1 MQDRVVGGMEAPGIS
16 LFQGSD
22 SIKIST
28 IAHRQEEDEEQE
40 DLKRRNEE
48 IKDIL
53 TNAFEDLDE
62 DDEVSSVNSSNF
74 HDTRDADPDVSHSLV
89 NNCSKSQIINN
100 DKAAPTLSQYQKDF
114 GIYTSEGKANYA
126 MSTPY
131 YTGKTNSDMQRE
143 FDIYGQ
149 LGTPR
154 TSNRDN
160 NSLNSIAESPYELP
174 RPPSLTNPM
183 TFPNDLRAQIND
195 GYTLLDNY
203 PSNYETPSNHFEKQ
217 NAKYSNNGYIEPY
230 DNNSPLENIKEV
242 GSGDNDVG
250 SDHYNHCY
258 KVSPNG
264 RPVISNDTNAYKT
277 AEYNSKEQ
285 LEVLYSVR
293 MREIQRLTEEFQQLQ
308 QEKEEEKNQLSRKL
322 ALTQA
327 EVERSN
333 LSRNQAQNALID
345 AKAEIA
351 QLQGQIDG
359 FKEKI
364 SVLEKTNKNMSD
376 ELKVAKNSVVDLQQ
390 KIAVLERVQS
400 LQANDKTHEKFLK
413 QAQEK
418 HSIEM
423 KNMQTQVDLLT
434 DKLNEKESMYV
445 SLEHKLAEV
454 RRAHET
460 LMVEKGDTMNRL
472 SKALEE
478 SQIQCRNLMATNN
491 AQEIMQLEN
500 RVKILTQEKE
510 EVLKTVQELKHK
522 LDVAKSDALQYD
534 SLLTSTMEEESDSIR
549 QMKLGEL
556 HNKSRNKSGEDIT
569 NKLRGEL
576 HRCIAGQAIKRKEI
590 TRLENTLAQ
599 KDKELEK
606 AHSRAN
612 TCQQEAARYA
622 KRVNELEHELNSFI
636 SDHSIKAT
644 NQIKKL
650 AEHLTE
656 VREQNATLMHEKTR
670 LQEKLEETLANQ
682 EETIRK
688 IQHETMAQQEKE
700 IIGEFNKEYLEIHDK
715 AVERARQEA
724 HLEIV
729 QLTVQLEQTQREL
742 DRVKEL
748 YIEVCGTKEQLIN
761 DHKEEIKTLKET
773 YTNLEM
779 QKQEIDYVKLELE
792 SQIKITQR
800 LTHECES
807 YKKKIIELE
816 KDLSYERKKKVE
828 YARKIHE
835 EIERA
840 KEEALAE
847 LRNAY
852 PERQISILLP
862 DHCSEHSDKIAQLE
876 SDCKRL
882 EEKLSSAVEDQQ
894 KMTELERNLDEAKI
908 KIAQMEISH
917 ETLKRKYSNIVNE
930 RNDLLVKL
938 SRREHQLSDSKHS
951 SETKETHQANLS
963 AKINLENDTLKN
975 LCENL
980 LKDKIQYQTRIGE
993 LENQLTECKNKIAYY
1008 ENNVSRSHDSLSN
1021 TRNDLEKELNQYK
1034 ELVRQLT
1041 DQLNSS
1047 KNDRRDDMDEQKV
1060 KQLELELKEKEAQL
1074 QRLKDLEK
1082 IKDERDSL
1090 ITKLKNQAKQFE
1102 EYVKNQKQVSAELN
1116 LSPRSTIEA
1125 NDLQRMREMSIK
1137 TVREEMEQKVAEE
1150 LRIIEDQHRA
1160 KEKTIEDRY
1169 KNILS
1174 ELNLKYAEKTKELEA
1189 MSEAMLTEKIKLQS
1203 SFKAQEQIVTQM
1215 IEQKITEYKQEL
1227 LTRKITI
1234 ENLQVQLRQKEL
1246 DIEEVKN
1253 VMAQVMPAW
1262 AAENQTMKENEAK
1275 MQEEIKKL
1283 KEMEGKFNDEI
1294 NRFKQKEKEMKN
1306 SIDTLKHKYQSA
1318 KTTANN
1324 YKEYAEQK
1332 EKFLMGECKRIEDGY
1347 KKAIN
1352 QVQQNVDEIVSTQ
1365 ELQMKEKLKEL
1376 ESQYEEKLRQT
1387 RHKIKYKDKR

>member
-1 MQDRVVGGMEAPGIS
+1 MQDRGVGSMEAPGMS

-22 SIKIST
+22 SIKINS
-28 IAHRQEEDEEQE
+28 IVHRQEEDEEQE
-40 DLKRRNEE
+40 DLKRRDEE
-48 IKDIL
+48 IKDLL

-74 HDTRDADPDVSHSLV
+74 HESRDLDPNNSNSLI
-89 NNCSKSQIINN
+89 NNRSKNQINN
-100 DKAAPTLSQYQKDF
+100 DKAVPTLSHYQKEF
-114 GIYTSEGKANYA
+114 GMYTSDGKAKYA

-131 YTGKTNSDMQRE
+131 YS
-143 FDIYGQ
+143 
-149 LGTPR
+149 
-154 TSNRDN
+154 
-160 NSLNSIAESPYELP
+160 A
-174 RPPSLTNPM
+174 PSLTSPM

-195 GYTLLDNY
+195 GYTFVDNY
-203 PSNYETPSNHFEKQ
+203 PSNYETPSNHFDTQ
-217 NAKYSNNGYIEPY
+217 NAKYSNNGYLETY
-230 DNNSPLENIKEV
+230 DNNNPLKNITEV
-242 GSGDNDVG
+242 GSGDHDDS

-258 KVSPNG
+258 KTSPNG
-264 RPVISNDTNAYKT
+264 RPAISNDTNAYKT

-293 MREIQRLTEEFQQLQ
+293 VREIERLTEEVQQLQ
-308 QEKEEEKNQLSRKL
+308 LEKEEEKNQLSRKL
-322 ALTQA
+322 ALAQS
-327 EVERSN
+327 EIERSN

-351 QLQGQIDG
+351 QLQGQIET

-364 SVLEKTNKNMSD
+364 TVLEKTNKNLSD
-376 ELKVAKNSVVDLQQ
+376 ELKQAKNSVVDLQQ

-400 LQANDKTHEKFLK
+400 LQANDRTHEKFLK

-423 KNMQTQVDLLT
+423 KNMQTQIDLLT
-434 DKLNEKESMYV
+434 DKLNEKLPIMDLNIQDLSESMYV

-478 SQIQCRNLMATNN
+478 SQI
-491 AQEIMQLEN
+491 MQLQN
-500 RVKILTQEKE
+500 RVKILTEEKE

-556 HNKSRNKSGEDIT
+556 HNKSRNKSGEDIM

-576 HRCIAGQAIKRKEI
+576 QRCIAGQAIKRKEI
-590 TRLENTLAQ
+590 TRLENTLSQ

-606 AHSRAN
+606 ACARADS
-612 TCQQEAARYA
+612 CQQEAARYA
-622 KRVNELEHELNSFI
+622 KRVTDLEHELKSFI
-636 SDHSIKAT
+636 SDRSIKVT
-644 NQIKKL
+644 NQIRKL
-650 AEHLTE
+650 TENLTE
-656 VREQNATLMHEKTR
+656 VREQNATLMQEKTK
-670 LQEKLEETLANQ
+670 LQEKLEETLASQ

-761 DHKEEIKTLKET
+761 EHKEEIKTLRET
-773 YTNLEM
+773 YASLES

-792 SQIKITQR
+792 AQIKITQR
-800 LTHECES
+800 LTGESES

-828 YARKIHE
+828 YTRKIHE

-847 LRNAY
+847 LRNAH

-862 DHCSEHSDKIAQLE
+862 DHCSEHSDKISQLE

-882 EEKLSSAVEDQQ
+882 EEKLSSAVEEQQ
-894 KMTELERNLDEAKI
+894 KMSELQKDLDGAKI
-908 KIAQMEISH
+908 KIAQMEIAH

-930 RNDLLVKL
+930 KNDLLVKL
-938 SRREHQLSDSKHS
+938 SRREHQLSDSKHNS
-951 SETKETHQANLS
+951 DNKEANQASVS
-963 AKINLENDTLKN
+963 AKINLENNTLKS

-980 LKDKIQYQTRIGE
+980 MKDKIGYQTRISE
-993 LENQLTECKNKIAYY
+993 LENQLVDCKNKIMYY
-1008 ENNVSRSHDSLSN
+1008 ENNISRSHESLSN

-1034 ELVRQLT
+1034 ELVRKLT
-1041 DQLNSS
+1041 DQLNNS
-1047 KNDRRDDMDEQKV
+1047 KDGQREDMDEQRV
-1060 KQLELELKEKEAQL
+1060 KQLELELQEKEAQL

-1082 IKDERDSL
+1082 IKEERD
-1090 ITKLKNQAKQFE
+1090 K
-1102 EYVKNQKQVSAELN
+1102 LN
-1116 LSPRSTIEA
+1116 LSPRSTLDT

-1150 LRIIEDQHRA
+1150 LRMIEDQHRV
-1160 KEKTIEDRY
+1160 KEKTIEERY

-1189 MSEAMLTEKIKLQS
+1189 MKEVMLTEKIKLQS

-1227 LTRKITI
+1227 LARKLTI
-1234 ENLQVQLRQKEL
+1234 ENLQGQLRQKEL
-1246 DIEEVKN
+1246 DHEEAKN
-1253 VMAQVMPAW
+1253 SMAQIMSTW
-1262 AAENQTMKENEAK
+1262 AAENQEMKDNKSK
-1275 MQEEIKKL
+1275 MQEEINKL
-1283 KEMEGKFNDEI
+1283 KEAETKFTDEI
-1294 NRFKQKEKEMKN
+1294 NRLKLKEKEMKN
-1306 SIDTLKHKYQSA
+1306 IIDTIKHKYQSA
-1318 KTTANN
+1318 KTTAQN

>member
-1 MQDRVVGGMEAPGIS
+1 MQDRGVGSMEAPGMS

-22 SIKIST
+22 SIKINS
-28 IAHRQEEDEEQE
+28 IVHRQEEDEEQE
-40 DLKRRNEE
+40 DLKRRDEE
-48 IKDIL
+48 IKDLL

-74 HDTRDADPDVSHSLV
+74 HESRDLDPNNSNSLI
-89 NNCSKSQIINN
+89 NNRSKNQINN
-100 DKAAPTLSQYQKDF
+100 DKAVPTLSHYQKEF
-114 GIYTSEGKANYA
+114 GMYTSDGKAKYA

-131 YTGKTNSDMQRE
+131 YSGKSNSKMQCDFDM
-143 FDIYGQ
+143 YGQ
-149 LGTPR
+149 IGTPR

-160 NSLNSIAESPYELP
+160 HSLNSIPENSFELP
-174 RPPSLTNPM
+174 RAPSLTSPM

-195 GYTLLDNY
+195 GYTFVDNY
-203 PSNYETPSNHFEKQ
+203 PSNYETPSNHFDTQ
-217 NAKYSNNGYIEPY
+217 NAKYSNNGYLETY
-230 DNNSPLENIKEV
+230 DNNNPLKNITEV
-242 GSGDNDVG
+242 GSGDHDDS

-258 KVSPNG
+258 KTSPNG
-264 RPVISNDTNAYKT
+264 RPAISNDTNAYKT

-293 MREIQRLTEEFQQLQ
+293 VREIERLTEEVQQLQ
-308 QEKEEEKNQLSRKL
+308 LEKEEEKNQLSRKL
-322 ALTQA
+322 ALAQS
-327 EVERSN
+327 EIERSN

-351 QLQGQIDG
+351 QLQGQIET

-364 SVLEKTNKNMSD
+364 TVLEKTNKNLSD
-376 ELKVAKNSVVDLQQ
+376 ELKQAKNSVVDLQQ

-400 LQANDKTHEKFLK
+400 LQANDRTHEKFLK

-423 KNMQTQVDLLT
+423 KNMQTQIDLLT

-478 SQIQCRNLMATNN
+478 SQVQCRNLMATNN
-491 AQEIMQLEN
+491 AQEIMQLQN
-500 RVKILTQEKE
+500 RVKILTEEKE

-556 HNKSRNKSGEDIT
+556 HNKSRNKSGEDIM

-576 HRCIAGQAIKRKEI
+576 QRCIAGQAIKRKEI
-590 TRLENTLAQ
+590 TRLENTLSQ

-606 AHSRAN
+606 ACARADS
-612 TCQQEAARYA
+612 CQQEAARYA
-622 KRVNELEHELNSFI
+622 KRVTDLEHELKSFI
-636 SDHSIKAT
+636 SDRSIKVT
-644 NQIKKL
+644 NQIRKL
-650 AEHLTE
+650 TENLTE
-656 VREQNATLMHEKTR
+656 VREQNATLMQEKTK
-670 LQEKLEETLANQ
+670 LQEKLEETLASQ

-761 DHKEEIKTLKET
+761 EHKEEIKTLRET
-773 YTNLEM
+773 YASLES

-792 SQIKITQR
+792 AQIKITQR
-800 LTHECES
+800 LTGESES

-828 YARKIHE
+828 YTRKIHE

-847 LRNAY
+847 LRNAH

-862 DHCSEHSDKIAQLE
+862 DHCSEHSDKISQLE

-882 EEKLSSAVEDQQ
+882 EEKLSSAVEEQQ
-894 KMTELERNLDEAKI
+894 KMSELQKDLDGAKI
-908 KIAQMEISH
+908 KIAQMEIAH

-930 RNDLLVKL
+930 KNDLLVKL
-938 SRREHQLSDSKHS
+938 SRREHQLSDSKHNS
-951 SETKETHQANLS
+951 DNKEANQASVS
-963 AKINLENDTLKN
+963 AKINLENNTLKS

-980 LKDKIQYQTRIGE
+980 MKDKIGYQTRISE
-993 LENQLTECKNKIAYY
+993 LENQLVDCKNKIMYY
-1008 ENNVSRSHDSLSN
+1008 ENNISRSHESLSN

-1034 ELVRQLT
+1034 ELVRKLT
-1041 DQLNSS
+1041 DQLNNS
-1047 KNDRRDDMDEQKV
+1047 KDGQREDMDEQRV
-1060 KQLELELKEKEAQL
+1060 KQLELELQEKEAQL

-1082 IKDERDSL
+1082 IKEERDSL

-1102 EYVKNQKQVSAELN
+1102 EYVKNQKQISAELN
-1116 LSPRSTIEA
+1116 LSPRSTLDT

-1150 LRIIEDQHRA
+1150 LRMIEDQHRV
-1160 KEKTIEDRY
+1160 KEKTIEERY

-1189 MSEAMLTEKIKLQS
+1189 MKEVMLTEKIKLQS

-1227 LTRKITI
+1227 LARKLTI
-1234 ENLQVQLRQKEL
+1234 ENLQGQLRQKEL
-1246 DIEEVKN
+1246 DHEEAKN
-1253 VMAQVMPAW
+1253 SMAQIMSTW
-1262 AAENQTMKENEAK
+1262 AAENQEMKDNKSK
-1275 MQEEIKKL
+1275 MQEEINKL
-1283 KEMEGKFNDEI
+1283 KEAETKFTDEI
-1294 NRFKQKEKEMKN
+1294 NRLKLKEKEMKN
-1306 SIDTLKHKYQSA
+1306 IIDTIKHKYQSA
-1318 KTTANN
+1318 KTTAQN